1 MAFRPYPLL
10 TLLALP
16 ALALLLALGSWQVQR
31 MGWKSDLIA
40 RYEAA
45 RADPAENLAGAICS
59 HGAKPGRPVA
69 DAPDPAGAASV
80 RLYGRDQ
87 AGRPGWRV
95 FRPAETPLCMDADAI
110 LVETRFE
117 PINEGEA
124 AGVTAWRIE
133 RPPAAGPFTPP
144 GDPASAEFYAFE
156 AAPIAAA
163 LGLPAAGLSRDWVLA
178 ADDGALPAHLSQTPP
193 ERHFGYAATWFG
205 LAIVLV
211 AVYLAVHAARGRL
224 RLRGRA

>member
-16 ALALLLALGSWQVQR
+16 ALALLIALGTWQVER
-31 MGWKSDLIA
+31 MGWKRELIA
-40 RYEAA
+40 GYESA
-45 RADPAENLAGAICS
+45 RADPAADLSGALCS
-59 HGAKPGRPVA
+59 AEPRTGRPVA
-69 DAPDPAGAASV
+69 QAPDPDEEASV
-80 RLYGRDQ
+80 RLYGRDG

-95 FRPAETPLCMDADAI
+95 FRPADAPLCMDADVVLI
-110 LVETRFE
+110 ETGFE

-124 AGVTAWRIE
+124 AAVTQWRVE
-133 RPPAAGPFTPP
+133 RPPQAGPFTPA
-144 GDPASAEFYAFE
+144 GDPASGEFYAFD
-156 AAPIAAA
+156 AAQIAAA
-163 LGLPAAGLSRDWVLA
+163 LGRPAAGLSRDWVLA

-224 RLRGRA
+224 RLRGRS